1 MVCIADYNYANTSR
15 HGKVGRKKNKERAT
29 KAFMVKA
36 AAVQMYI

>member
-1 MVCIADYNYANTSR
+1 MQILVGMVRS
-15 HGKVGRKKNKERAT
+15 VEKKKKERAT